1 MASSPANDI
10 MALVFQE
17 AWSVIKTLH
26 GRNVSLNYGEGTISD
41 LRVVKTRPGA
51 QAVQGEDVIVES
63 YAWDFLVEPADL
75 VVNGEQIIPREGFE
89 IVEQD
94 GTIHRLMPT
103 DQTNL
108 VYRYSDHNKTWMR
121 LFAEQINNQ

>member
-1 MASSPANDI
+1 MTSSPASEI

-26 GRNVSLNYGEGTISD
+26 HRTVSLDYGEGTITN

-51 QAVQGEDVIVES
+51 QAVQGDDVIIES

-75 VVNGEQIIPREGFE
+75 VVNGILIVPLEGFQITE
-89 IVEQD
+89 ED
-94 GTIHRLMPT
+94 GTIHRLIPG
-103 DQTNL
+103 DGNNL
-108 VYRYSDHNKTWMR
+108 VYRYSDQYKTWIR
-121 LFAEQINNQ
+121 LSAEQIQ